1 MRTGDEL
8 DPYKIVMPLGAGG
21 MGEVYRARDER
32 LGRDVAVKLLSGSKA
47 FHRNTAVETLNAIL
61 KEEPP
66 DLAEMN
72 PKIPAGFVKLIEHCL
87 EKDPAERFQSA
98 RDLAFALRTLSAA
111 SGDCDR
117 ACPVG
122 HTGEDYFQI
131 LPHQHRLAGMSC
143 AVLTR

>member
-1 MRTGDEL
+1 MKTGDRPGPHE
-8 DPYKIVMPLGAGG
+8 IVAPLGAGG

-32 LGRDVAVKLLSGSKA
+32 LGRDLAVKLLSGSKA

-61 KEEPP
+61 KEVPP

-72 PKIPAGFVKLIEHCL
+72 LKIPAGFVKLIEHCL
-87 EKDPAERFQSA
+87 EKDPAERFQPV
-98 RDLAFALRTLSAA
+98 RDLAFDLRTLSAV

-122 HTGEDYFQI
+122 YTGEDYFQI
-131 LPHQHRLAGMSC
+131 LPHQHRLAGMFC